1 MRNVL
6 IAVFVVV
13 SVGAV
18 AVAVAVAAEP
28 KYSHVK
34 FAPGKKGLSH
44 SYSRMLSYLSY
55 EFSLIS
61 FFSFYVHSIASI
73 VAPG

>member
-13 SVGAV
+13 SVG